1 MAPRNKE
8 QKTATAGSINDLK
21 EGDFLDPDLGLDPD
35 LTASAGDDPAADGD
49 AAAGDD
55 PAADG
60 DAAAGDDPAADDDA
74 AAGDGPAAGADAAA
88 GDGPAADGDA
98 AAGDDPA
105 AGADA
110 AAGDGPAAGADAAG
124 YIAVVVTGATLKFNG
139 EQYAHSQ
146 TVKLPLKTA
155 KRLMA
160 IGLVKP
166 LSVVRQE
173 LEAKARV
180 GLSITADAGGVEF
193 ITGG

>member
-60 DAAAGDDPAADDDA
+60 DAAAGDDPAADD
-74 AAGDGPAAGADAAA
+74 
-88 GDGPAADGDA
+88 
-98 AAGDDPA
+98 
-105 AGADA
+105 
-110 AAGDGPAAGADAAG
+110 DAAG

>member
-1 MAPRNKE
+1 MAPKNKE
-8 QKTATAGSINDLK
+8 QKTAAAGSINDLK

-35 LTASAGDDPAADGD
+35 LTAGVD
-49 AAAGDD
+49 AAAGVD
-55 PAADG
+55 PAAG
-60 DAAAGDDPAADDDA
+60 A
-74 AAGDGPAAGADAAA
+74 GPAAGAD
-88 GDGPAADGDA
+88 PAADA
-98 AAGDDPA
+98 
-105 AGADA
+105 
-110 AAGDGPAAGADAAG
+110 GPAAGAEPAAG
-124 YIAVVVTGATLKFNG
+124 VGAAAGADPAAYIAVVVTGATLKFNG

>member
-8 QKTATAGSINDLK
+8 QKTAAAGSINDLK

-35 LTASAGDDPAADGD
+35 LTASAGPAAGV
-49 AAAGDD
+49 D
-55 PAADG
+55 P
-60 DAAAGDDPAADDDA
+60 
-74 AAGDGPAAGADAAA
+74 AAGDGPAAGSDT
-88 GDGPAADGDA
+88 
-98 AAGDDPA
+98 
-105 AGADA
+105 
-110 AAGDGPAAGADAAG
+110 AG

>member
-55 PAADG
+55 PAAD
-60 DAAAGDDPAADDDA
+60 D
-74 AAGDGPAAGADAAA
+74 
-88 GDGPAADGDA
+88 
-98 AAGDDPA
+98 
-105 AGADA
+105 DA

>member
-35 LTASAGDDPAADGD
+35 LTAS
-49 AAAGDD
+49 AGDD

>member
-1 MAPRNKE
+1 MARNNKE
-8 QKTATAGSINDLK
+8 QKPAESGSINDLK

-35 LTASAGDDPAADGD
+35 LTAGAGV
-49 AAAGDD
+49 
-55 PAADG
+55 
-60 DAAAGDDPAADDDA
+60 
-74 AAGDGPAAGADAAA
+74 
-88 GDGPAADGDA
+88 
-98 AAGDDPA
+98 DPA

-110 AAGDGPAAGADAAG
+110 AAGADPVAGADAAAGADPVAGADAAAGADPAAGADAAAGADPAADADAAAGADPAADADADPAG

-139 EQYAHSQ
+139 KPYSHSQ

-155 KRLMA
+155 ERLTA

-193 ITGG
+193 ITGEGVNP

>member
-1 MAPRNKE
+1 
-8 QKTATAGSINDLK
+8 
-21 EGDFLDPDLGLDPD
+21 
-35 LTASAGDDPAADGD
+35 
-49 AAAGDD
+49 
-55 PAADG
+55 
-60 DAAAGDDPAADDDA
+60 
-74 AAGDGPAAGADAAA
+74 
-88 GDGPAADGDA
+88 
-98 AAGDDPA
+98 
-105 AGADA
+105 
-110 AAGDGPAAGADAAG
+110 
-124 YIAVVVTGATLKFNG
+124 VVVTGATLKFNG

>member
-1 MAPRNKE
+1 MALRNKE
-8 QKTATAGSINDLK
+8 QKTAAAGSINDLK

-35 LTASAGDDPAADGD
+35 LTASAGDDPAAG
-49 AAAGDD
+49 AGPAAGDD
-55 PAADG
+55 PAAG
-60 DAAAGDDPAADDDA
+60 V
-74 AAGDGPAAGADAAA
+74 
-88 GDGPAADGDA
+88 DA

-105 AGADA
+105 AGAD
-110 AAGDGPAAGADAAG
+110 PAG
-124 YIAVVVTGATLKFNG
+124 YIAVVVTGATLKYNG

-155 KRLMA
+155 KRLIV

>member
-8 QKTATAGSINDLK
+8 QKTAAAGSINDLK

-35 LTASAGDDPAADGD
+35 LTASAG
-49 AAAGDD
+49 
-55 PAADG
+55 
-60 DAAAGDDPAADDDA
+60 
-74 AAGDGPAAGADAAA
+74 PAAGV
-88 GDGPAADGDA
+88 
-98 AAGDDPA
+98 DPA

-110 AAGDGPAAGADAAG
+110 AAGVDPAAGADAAAGVDLAAGADAAAGDDPATSAGPAAGVDPAAGAGPAAGSDTAG

>member
-1 MAPRNKE
+1 MAPKNKE
-8 QKTATAGSINDLK
+8 QKTAAAGSINDLK

-35 LTASAGDDPAADGD
+35 LTAGAGPAAGVD
-49 AAAGDD
+49 
-55 PAADG
+55 
-60 DAAAGDDPAADDDA
+60 
-74 AAGDGPAAGADAAA
+74 PAAGADTAA
-88 GDGPAADGDA
+88 GV
-98 AAGDDPA
+98 DPA

-110 AAGDGPAAGADAAG
+110 AAGVDPAAGVDAAAGADSAANVDPAG

-139 EQYAHSQ
+139 KPYSHSQ

-155 KRLMA
+155 ERLMA

>member
-8 QKTATAGSINDLK
+8 QKTAAAGSINDLK

-35 LTASAGDDPAADGD
+35 LTASAG
-49 AAAGDD
+49 
-55 PAADG
+55 
-60 DAAAGDDPAADDDA
+60 
-74 AAGDGPAAGADAAA
+74 PAAGV
-88 GDGPAADGDA
+88 
-98 AAGDDPA
+98 DPA

-110 AAGDGPAAGADAAG
+110 AAGVDPAAGADAAAGVDPATSAGPAAGVDPAAGADAAAGVDPAAGADAAAGVDPAAGDGPAAGSDTAG